1 MTAQPTSKPTEK
13 PTGKPTVLVTRK
25 LPDAV
30 EERLSQDYDVR
41 LNPDDALYSPDELI
55 ERAQDVDAILPC
67 HTEHF
72 TPEVVGRLPDRVKI
86 VANFS
91 VGVDH
96 CNLDAFRNRGIIVTN
111 TPDVLSD
118 ATAEIAILLML
129 GAARRAGE
137 GERMLRDG
145 SWRDW
150 SPAFMVGSAITGK
163 RLGIIGMGRVGQTV
177 AKRARGFDMKIHY
190 YNRSRLAETNEQ
202 GAVYHDS
209 IEGLL
214 PVCDVLS
221 LNCPATPETLNLL
234 SAERIALLPDGA
246 IVINTARGALVDEGA
261 LSDALRSGKLA
272 AAGLDVY
279 RTEPGGSR
287 EIAALPNTFLLPH
300 IGSANKETR
309 DAMGFRALDNL
320 DAYFGGREPGDRV
333 A

>member
-1 MTAQPTSKPTEK
+1 MRDKPI
-13 PTGKPTVLVTRK
+13 VLVTRT
-25 LPDAV
+25 LPESV
-30 EERLSQDYDVR
+30 EERLTRDYDVR
-41 LNPDDALYSPDELI
+41 LNPDDAQYSPDELI
-55 ERAQDVDAILPC
+55 ELAQEADAILPC

-72 TPEVVGRLPDRVKI
+72 TTNVVQRLSNSVKI

-96 CNLDAFRNRGIIVTN
+96 CNLDAFRKRGIIVTN

-137 GERMLRDG
+137 GERMMRDG

-150 SPAFMVGSAITGK
+150 SPAFMVGNSITGK
-163 RLGIIGMGRVGQTV
+163 RLGIIGMGRVGQTF
-177 AKRARGFDMKIHY
+177 AKRARGFEMEIHY
-190 YNRSRLAETNEQ
+190 FNRNRLTEIDEQ

-209 IEGLL
+209 LESLL
-214 PVCDVLS
+214 TVSDVLS
-221 LNCPATPETLNLL
+221 LNCPATPETFNLL

-246 IVINTARGALVDEGA
+246 IIVNTARGALVDENA
-261 LSDALRSGKLA
+261 LINALKSGKLA
-272 AAGLDVY
+272 SAGLDVY
-279 RTEPGGSR
+279 CNEPGGNKDIS
-287 EIAALPNTFLLPH
+287 ALANTFFLPH
-300 IGSANKETR
+300 IGSANMETR

-320 DAYFGGREPGDRV
+320 DAFFAGREPEDRV

>member
-1 MTAQPTSKPTEK
+1 MTEK
-13 PTGKPTVLVTRK
+13 PRILVTRK

-30 EERLSQDYDVR
+30 EARLAENYEVQ
-41 LNPDDALYSPDELI
+41 LNPSDTLYSPEELI
-55 ERAQDVDAILPC
+55 ERAQGVDGILPC

-72 TPEVVGRLPDRVKI
+72 TPEVVERLPDSVKI

-96 CNLDAFRNRGIIVTN
+96 CNLDAFKARGIIVTN

-137 GERMLRDG
+137 GERMMREG
-145 SWRDW
+145 TWKDW
-150 SPAFMVGSAITGK
+150 SPAFMVGHSVTGK

-177 AKRARGFDMKIHY
+177 ARRARAGFDMEIHY
-190 YNRSRLAETNEQ
+190 HNRTQLSGEAEN
-202 GAVYHDS
+202 GATFHDS
-209 IEGLL
+209 LESLL
-214 PVCDVLS
+214 PNCDFLS
-221 LNCPATPETLNLL
+221 LHCPATSDTTGLLNDD
-234 SAERIALLPDGA
+234 RIALLPNGA
-246 IVINTARGALVDEGA
+246 IVVNTARGAVVDE
-261 LSDALRSGKLA
+261 DALVAALKSGKLA

-287 EIAALPNTFLLPH
+287 EIASLPNTFLLPH
-300 IGSANKETR
+300 VGSANKETR
-309 DAMGFRALDNL
+309 DAMGFRAIANL
-320 DAYFGGREPGDRV
+320 EAYFDGMEPGDRV